1 MSTNSRLDN
10 FLKCMKYLLIL
21 IFFSPILTHAQQ
33 DAQFT
38 QYMFNGMFYNP
49 AFAGK
54 DGGYRFSALH
64 RSQWA
69 GYTTSS
75 GQGGAPITQLIT
87 AQGRLDAKNIGY
99 GLTLV
104 NDQIGPSNNLEVNL
118 QGSYHK
124 KLRRGVLSLGGSVGM
139 FSSSLDYGE
148 LIIVNPEPNLP
159 SSGRENQI
167 ALDFSAGVLY
177 DRGDYY
183 IGLSG
188 KHLNQPTFDFGDDSY
203 ANQLKN
209 HSYLLFGYRIRP
221 IGQLRIEPSF
231 LLKTVSFNN
240 FSYDVSVMATH
251 QNRINAGLAFRGEES
266 LSVILGYSIL
276 KDNSLKLGYAFDL
289 VISGVEAKSPTS
301 HEFMLRYV
309 LTDVTREVQRV
320 IQRTPRFRY

>member
-10 FLKCMKYLLIL
+10 FLKCTKYLLIFIL
-21 IFFSPILTHAQQ
+21 FSPVLVNAQQ

-69 GYTTSS
+69 GYSTSS

-87 AQGRLDAKNIGY
+87 AQGRLDSKSIGY

-104 NDQIGPSNNLEVNL
+104 NDQIGPSNNLEMNF

-124 KLRRGVLSLGGSVGM
+124 KLRRGVLSLGASAGM

-148 LIIVNPEPNLP
+148 LIVVNPEPNLP
-159 SSGRENQI
+159 SSGKENQI
-167 ALDFSAGVLY
+167 ALDFGVGALF

-183 IGLSG
+183 VGLSS
-188 KHLNQPTFDFGDDSY
+188 KHLNQPTFDFGDATY
-203 ANQLKN
+203 ENQLKN
-209 HSYLLFGYRIRP
+209 HSYFLFGYRIRP

-251 QNRINAGLAFRGEES
+251 QNRINAGLAYRGEES
-266 LSVILGYSIL
+266 VSLILGYSL
-276 KDNSLKLGYAFDL
+276 LRDNSLRLGYAFDL
-289 VISGVEAKSPTS
+289 VISGLEAKSPTS

-309 LTDVTREVQRV
+309 LSDVTKEVQRV